1 MREAISD
8 QQNALDSQHNGLL
21 IQVTSWLTVTLTSR
35 RRKAHALLDDLHASC
50 HRASIIDGTIS
61 LPLSTPLDLAVMNRS
76 MDLPDDDSDGDDT
89 APADTSLCVICKA
102 RPRHS
107 TYETCGTTCGK
118 VLKTKCTVCRV
129 KPRYQNNG
137 KTYPTCGMR
146 CAAALQSAS
155 LPASPIE
162 SQSPRSSRTA
172 RGGGNSNLCSHCGQ
186 RPKVV
191 KADGTTFPHCGLRCR
206 DAAAQMQ
213 ARPQAVPRSQAQ
225 LPGSRNPILDINSL
239 ITTLGGLGGLG
250 GLFHPAAP
258 DRVRPDDPATPP
270 PAVSPSLRRRAT
282 MATMNGAGSRL
293 SVGSPQPRLGSFP
306 RPPHTW
312 KDMKSQGAKNAP
324 VLLEIPKTEDAF
336 EKVYDLFRGD
346 WKTPGRPKVTV
357 HRIFIVYQSQ
367 DIIARHEQF
376 KQQLCSDSEGPVRES
391 RRWIGV
397 GHTCMLLKSGF
408 VTPCTSLRCTLCDVV
423 RRNVYSPVDFP
434 RMIPATGTSNKAD
447 KLAFPVASTEVTHKA
462 MLLTKVVSSDEEKND
477 CR

>member
-1 MREAISD
+1 
-8 QQNALDSQHNGLL
+8 
-21 IQVTSWLTVTLTSR
+21 
-35 RRKAHALLDDLHASC
+35 
-50 HRASIIDGTIS
+50 
-61 LPLSTPLDLAVMNRS
+61 
-76 MDLPDDDSDGDDT
+76 
-89 APADTSLCVICKA
+89 
-102 RPRHS
+102 
-107 TYETCGTTCGK
+107 
-118 VLKTKCTVCRV
+118 
-129 KPRYQNNG
+129 
-137 KTYPTCGMR
+137 
-146 CAAALQSAS
+146 
-155 LPASPIE
+155 
-162 SQSPRSSRTA
+162 
-172 RGGGNSNLCSHCGQ
+172 
-186 RPKVV
+186 
-191 KADGTTFPHCGLRCR
+191 
-206 DAAAQMQ
+206 
-213 ARPQAVPRSQAQ
+213 
-225 LPGSRNPILDINSL
+225 
-239 ITTLGGLGGLG
+239 
-250 GLFHPAAP
+250 
-258 DRVRPDDPATPP
+258 
-270 PAVSPSLRRRAT
+270 
-282 MATMNGAGSRL
+282 MNGAGSRL

-462 MLLTKVVSSDEEKND
+462 MLLTKVVSSDEEKMTADEMVARNNSASLRRLGFIQLLQPTD
-477 CR
+477 EGDESSAGGTASDQLLVFSSDAILARYLVVYS